1 MKISIIIL
9 VFFSILLS
17 DSQAQSKKVREKFF
31 DDAEYFFKREEY
43 QEALYQYKMA
53 MGKDSLNA
61 LLNYKIGETYLQIP
75 GQETMAIPY
84 LELASE
90 SIEFDV
96 KFNNFEEQ
104 HAPLH
109 TLFYLGNAYRL
120 ANEPQKAL
128 EVYARF
134 TDHPDYYDNYNLEIV
149 ETEIAAVER
158 AKIIKDRPVNYQFI
172 NLGAPVNTK
181 AKESYPV
188 ISGNGNVLVFVR
200 ELAFYSALFF
210 TTKTD
215 QGWSEPV
222 NITPEVGSDG
232 DAYPTALSFDGSE
245 LYLISSREGNANIYR
260 SKFNNGKWDI
270 MKTISDNINSRKNE
284 TSACISA
291 DGKVLYFSSDKK
303 SRNGY
308 DIYQSNLV
316 ENEWSE
322 PESISEIINSD
333 MDETDPYITADGNTL
348 YFSSNGHYNMGKKD
362 IFIAEKD
369 NSGWK
374 LPKNA
379 GYPLNTTNNNE
390 NFVPL
395 SGGEGGYISRFTEAQ
410 SENEDIYFVKFP

>member
-1 MKISIIIL
+1 MRIFIAIL
-9 VFFSILLS
+9 LLFSILIS
-17 DSQAQSKKVREKFF
+17 DSLAQSKKVREKYFE
-31 DDAEYFFKREEY
+31 DAEYFFKREEY
-43 QEALYQYKMA
+43 QEALYQYKRA
-53 MGKDSLNA
+53 MGTDSSNA

-75 GQETMAIPY
+75 GQETKAIPY

-90 SIEFDV
+90 NVAFDV
-96 KFNNFEEQ
+96 KFNDFEEQ
-104 HAPLH
+104 TAPLH

-128 EVYARF
+128 EVYALF

-158 AKIIKDRPVNYQFI
+158 AKIIKDRPVNYTFI
-172 NLGAPVNTK
+172 NLGAPVNTA

-188 ISGNGNVLVFVR
+188 ISGDGNVLVFVR
-200 ELAFYSALFF
+200 ELAFYNALFY
-210 TTKTD
+210 TTRTD
-215 QGWSEPV
+215 SGWSEPA

-232 DAYPTALSFDGSE
+232 DAYPTALNFDGSE
-245 LYLISSREGNANIYR
+245 LYLISSREGNADIYK
-260 SKFNNGKWDI
+260 SNYSNGEWDI
-270 MKTISDNINSRKNE
+270 MSRLSDNINSRKNE

-291 DGKVLYFSSDKK
+291 DGKTLYFSSDKK

-308 DIYQSNLV
+308 DIYRSNLF
-316 ENEWSE
+316 ENEWSD
-322 PESISEIINSD
+322 PESLNEIINSD

-348 YFSSNGHYNMGKKD
+348 YFSSNGHYNMGKMD
-362 IFIAEKD
+362 IFISEKD
-369 NSGWK
+369 DSGWK

-395 SGGEGGYISRFTEAQ
+395 SGGKGGYISRFVEEQ
-410 SENEDIYFVKFP
+410 PENEDIYFVKFP